1 MKFKAQESN
10 GAYQGVCSAMESL
23 PAPLYYILPDG
34 ETPGATQVLA
44 NGWSL
49 YKSQDSNPA
58 NSADAGRYAV
68 WYSYGGG
75 GFPIP
80 QGQRIKRDWNGQGW
94 IQSSASEC

>member
-49 YKSQDSNPA
+49 YKSPDSDPD

-68 WYSYGGG
+68 WYSSGGYPVSG
-75 GFPIP
+75 V
-80 QGQRIKRDWNGQGW
+80 RIKRDWNGQGW

>member
-1 MKFKAQESN
+1 MKFKARKH
-10 GAYQGVCSAMESL
+10 GTYQGVCSAMESL

-49 YKSQDSNPA
+49 YKSLDSTQLTLLMQVDTP
-58 NSADAGRYAV
+58 
-68 WYSYGGG
+68 YGIVMGVY
-75 GFPIP
+75 PIP
-80 QGQRIKRDWNGQGW
+80 GQRIKRDWNGQGW